1 MCERLVGASR
11 PSISTWSQSILPI
24 PGTLECP
31 DPQPQACLTVQGLLA
46 IVDLPSGLWWSHC
59 RLQYLLPGLFPDQFV
74 THHALEFRLRK
85 LRPLSLSF
93 LFSVVSTTLF
103 LLYVCTRG
111 GGRRDKGRKG
121 REEETEGEGGR
132 NRGGEGGK
140 ERDFSLTD

>member
-24 PGTLECP
+24 PGTLQCP
-31 DPQPQACLTVQGLLA
+31 DPQPQACLTVQGLLV

-59 RLQYLLPGLFPDQFV
+59 SLQYLLPGLFPDQFV
-74 THHALEFRLRK
+74 AHHALEFRLRK
-85 LRPLSLSF
+85 LTPLFLSF

-103 LLYVCTRG
+103 LLYVG
-111 GGRRDKGRKG
+111 GGRRRGKGRKG
-121 REEETEGEGGR
+121 REEETEGEGWR

-140 ERDFSLTD
+140 KRHFSLID